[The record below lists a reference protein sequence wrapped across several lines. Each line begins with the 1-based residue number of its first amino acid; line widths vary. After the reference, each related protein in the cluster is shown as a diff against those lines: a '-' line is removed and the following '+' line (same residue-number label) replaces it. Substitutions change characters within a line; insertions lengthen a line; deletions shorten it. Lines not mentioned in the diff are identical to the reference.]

1 MLNLQPSWVDKL
13 NHNVTL
19 RRPNFTP
26 NRSSHLVAKELVVI
40 LASQPTYC
48 WSGNLKLMTYSS
60 LCTLT
65 DRNFYQPMYGANL
78 VLCYIG
84 NDYMKCKSST
94 CTGWSGDWKQYMSEY
109 SSWFQAQSNEDIS
122 AYSLCWM
129 MNNMSAG
136 QIFKGSTTTRGFELE
151 MLDDPSGKSYTRPTN
166 GQINNK
172 EHNCLQKIETLQV
185 LYNLTIQ
192 IKAPNNA
199 P

>member
-1 MLNLQPSWVDKL
+1 MNLIIVQSELCICLAICKSVQIQPRVMLNLQPSWVDKL

-65 DRNFYQPMYGANL
+65 DRNFYQPMYGANF

-136 QIFKGSTTTRGFELE
+136 QIFKGSTTQEDLNWKCWTIRQG
-151 MLDDPSGKSYTRPTN
+151 RV
-166 GQINNK
+166 IR
-172 EHNCLQKIETLQV
+172 V
-185 LYNLTIQ
+185 LLMVR
-192 IKAPNNA
+192 
-199 P
+199 